1 MKKIVYVLSGIALFS
16 TMIVFWQSNKTVTF
30 QELQANL
37 DKAYIMQKNGKIGID
52 IPDFQLRDDN
62 GKRFQKEQLLG
73 KWSLAFFG
81 FTYCPDICITKLHL
95 LSKVQQALAKQQT
108 ENIPQVYFVSVDPM
122 RDTTEKLKNYMQF
135 FNPNFIG
142 VTGDFDQLSKFMK
155 PLGAYHEYSYVENGK
170 TKNTRVWAEIP
181 EKHLEKYLVNHTA
194 WIYLINPEGK
204 LIASIP
210 ASAEGE
216 TMVKDLKLILST
228 SLPSS

>member
-1 MKKIVYVLSGIALFS
+1 MKKLFYL
-16 TMIVFWQSNKTVTF
+16 IGVVVFFVTIIIF
-30 QELQANL
+30 WKNNTTLTSQELQAQL
-37 DKAYIMQKNGKIGID
+37 GKAYIMQRDGNIGIE

-62 GKRFQKEQLLG
+62 GKIFQKEQLVG

-216 TMVKDLKLILST
+216 TMVKDIKLLLS